1 MDMPADTSDDPI
13 RSALCE
19 MLSMHLG
26 LHFSP
31 ERWPDLLR
39 RMAPVATELGYRT
52 LQDGLH
58 GLLAKPLGQREMEVL
73 GRHLTVGETYFFRD
87 PAIFAALEQHLLPD
101 LIRHRR
107 NTTRHLRIWSIG
119 CSSGEEAYSIAIAV
133 ANMLPDLAQW
143 NVSIQGTDINLHA
156 LARAREG
163 VYGNGS
169 FRTPL
174 PPASQRWFSAPR
186 AGHRA
191 VAPQIKSMVRFS
203 YFNLMDARYPAVEIN
218 TNAMDLIFCRN
229 VLMYFHPQRVV
240 ESLERIGNSLLDGGW
255 LVLSPVESALVTA
268 LPLRPRHL
276 PGVLFYQKAEADGT
290 SPLAPGPMP
299 HLPQAASSGTDPD
312 ERTSRPAPPPPA
324 PSPPPLRPPPPPVP
338 DLAQP
343 LVQQA
348 REQANR
354 GLLTEALASCDQ
366 AIAQNKLNPAWA
378 FLRASIL
385 LELGYDDDAAAA
397 LQRTLYLDHDFV
409 MAHVT
414 LANLLLRR
422 GRHASACKHY
432 RNALEL
438 LAPLD
443 AQQIPQEA
451 DGMTAGRLRE
461 YIAATLA
468 AGGKATT
475 RSNGVMT

>member
-1 MDMPADTSDDPI
+1 MDAPADAFDDPL

-19 MLSMHLG
+19 MLSMRLG
-26 LHFSP
+26 LHFPP

-39 RMAPVATELGYRT
+39 RLAPAVAELGYRT
-52 LQDGLH
+52 LQDSLH
-58 GLLAKPLGQREMEVL
+58 GLLAKPLGQRELEVL

-87 PAIFAALEQHLLPD
+87 PEIFAALEQQLLPD

-107 NTTRHLRIWSIG
+107 DTTRRIRIWSIG
-119 CSSGEEAYSIAIAV
+119 CSSGEEAYSIAITV
-133 ANMLPDLAQW
+133 ANMLPDLDRW
-143 NVSIQGTDINLHA
+143 DVSIQATDINLHA
-156 LARAREG
+156 LTLAREG
-163 VYGNGS
+163 VYGNWS

-174 PPASQRWFSAPR
+174 PPAWQRWFYAPR

-191 VAPQIKSMVRFS
+191 VAPQIKSLVSFS
-203 YFNLMDARYPAVEIN
+203 YLNLMDGHYPAVETN

-229 VLMYFHPQRVV
+229 VLMYFHPQRVA
-240 ESLERIGNSLLDGGW
+240 EALERIGNSLLGGGW

-268 LPLRPRHL
+268 PPLRPRHL

-290 SPLAPGPMP
+290 WPLAAEPMTHPP
-299 HLPQAASSGTDPD
+299 HTASSAPAPHHG
-312 ERTSRPAPPPPA
+312 RTSPPISEPSPPAPSLPPPA
-324 PSPPPLRPPPPPVP
+324 PAP
-338 DLAQP
+338 AQT
-343 LVQQA
+343 LVRQA
-348 REQANR
+348 REQADR
-354 GLLTEALASCDQ
+354 GQLAEALASCDQ
-366 AIAQNKLNPAWA
+366 AIAQDKLNPAWA

-414 LANLLLRR
+414 LANLLQRR

-443 AQQIPQEA
+443 AQQVPLEA

-468 AGGKATT
+468 ADGEAAPGQME
-475 RSNGVMT
+475 R